1 MVHNNNNN
9 KQNLKE
15 NFLKP
20 SRYTLLECKS
30 FRIQIRTPRFTL
42 ITIWCLAV
50 PEAAW
55 QSERSLLFLGRP
67 ACIWIP
73 ATPLA
78 LGLGPNLGCLLC
90 PVGMV
95 MSALRA
101 VGTSDKNPRRKH
113 WAAFQRTR
121 EAPRMWTPC
130 PSSSPRR
137 KALSSRK
144 NMVDNRRQWGALC
157 PALGNSL
164 LNAGPAWARTSPV
177 VSMLLIGK
185 QMLRVQVSFLGSQ
198 LLRDAIGSRTLVF

>member
-95 MSALRA
+95 MSALGA

-144 NMVDNRRQWGALC
+144 NMVEI
-157 PALGNSL
+157 SL
-164 LNAGPAWARTSPV
+164 DLIFFFLHKFNTLIAYNQKTVFKETAQVTFIIFST
-177 VSMLLIGK
+177 VSKILPW
-185 QMLRVQVSFLGSQ
+185 VAV
-198 LLRDAIGSRTLVF
+198 